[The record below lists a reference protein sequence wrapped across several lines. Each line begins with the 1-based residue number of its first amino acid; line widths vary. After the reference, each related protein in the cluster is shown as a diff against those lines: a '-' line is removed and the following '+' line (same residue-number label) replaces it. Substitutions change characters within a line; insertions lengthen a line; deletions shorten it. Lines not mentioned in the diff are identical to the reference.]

1 MKRTITPSELNERPS
16 EFTVIDVRRK
26 IDYDGE
32 VILSAE
38 WHDPEQID
46 QWARELPTY
55 KEIVLYCARG
65 GSVSNKVLDSLLASN
80 IKARYIE
87 GGIEG
92 WKQSGGKIARRNC
105 REDQIGEGSREKK

>member
-1 MKRTITPSELNERPS
+1 MKRTITVAELNERPA

-26 IDYDGE
+26 TDYDGE
-32 VILSAE
+32 VILNAE
-38 WHDPEQID
+38 WRDPEQVE
-46 QWARELPTY
+46 QWAKDLPKD

-65 GSVSNKVLDSLLASN
+65 GSVSNKVLDSLLAGN

-92 WKQSGGKIARRNC
+92 WKQSGGKV
-105 REDQIGEGSREKK
+105 QKKK